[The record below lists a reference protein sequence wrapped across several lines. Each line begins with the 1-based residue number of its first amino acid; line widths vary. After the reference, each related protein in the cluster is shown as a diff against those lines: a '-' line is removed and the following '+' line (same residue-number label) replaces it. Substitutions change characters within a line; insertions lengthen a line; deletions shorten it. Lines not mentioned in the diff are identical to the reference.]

1 MAGEVNSLEAS
12 GGQEPPAV
20 TAPPHAQGV
29 IAVGMCVAIWWPS
42 FTLGAWGRLLFDQ
55 VLTVWAAATAAL
67 LVVVFRRDGER
78 YRLRRAIALL
88 LPTVW
93 LILAIVG
100 RDDGSPLDVLTD
112 VLGNAIAIAGLPATM
127 WVLARVVWPALGSD
141 LTLARR
147 ALVIAA
153 VAFIAAA
160 AYALG
165 VNHSTFLTCE
175 DFTVSGNSEP
185 DGCTELP

>member
-1 MAGEVNSLEAS
+1 METPD
-12 GGQEPPAV
+12 GQGPAA
-20 TAPPHAQGV
+20 TAPAHTQGV
-29 IAVGMCVAIWWPS
+29 IAVGMCVAVWWPS
-42 FTLGAWGRLLFDQ
+42 FTLGAWGRLFFDQ

-67 LVVVFRRDGER
+67 LVVIFRRDGER
-78 YRLRRAIALL
+78 YRLRRAIALF

-93 LILAIVG
+93 LILVIVG

-112 VLGNAIAIAGLPATM
+112 LLGNAIAIVGIPATM

-141 LTLARR
+141 LPLVRR

-153 VAFIAAA
+153 VASIAAT

-165 VNHSTFLTCE
+165 VNHSVFLTCE

-185 DGCTELP
+185 DGCTESP